1 MKKIAQEIE
10 SRQVPNLLTQLVLP
24 LSMMMR
30 EELHQFVVSVG
41 MQALLRMLEEDRT
54 RLCGPRYRHHERTH
68 RRNGSVPS
76 ELPFGGRK
84 VKVRRPRVVDHEGR
98 EVELPVWEHFA
109 SSDAMG
115 ERMFEQMA
123 IGVSTRKYK
132 RSLEEIS
139 DDVQERGTSKSNV
152 SRRFIDATTQALEAW
167 QQRSLSELNLAAIF
181 IDGIHFGEHVIL
193 LALGVDEEGK
203 KHVIGMREGA
213 TENTEVCRSMIAN
226 MVERGL
232 STERSVLF
240 VIDGGKGLRAAIR
253 DTFGARGIVQ
263 RCQVHKTRNV
273 LSHLPEKKHN
283 EVSKQMRQ
291 AYRSRSSKTAKR
303 LLENLAGTLE
313 KAHPSAAAS
322 LREGLD
328 ESLIVLD
335 FNMNESLTRTFATT
349 NVIENLNERVRTT
362 ARRVKKWTGG
372 EMILRWVTV
381 GVLEAE
387 RGFRALKGKSD
398 MPKLVKILR
407 AKDAELR
414 QKLAPKNEKV
424 AA

>member
-1 MKKIAQEIE
+1 
-10 SRQVPNLLTQLVLP
+10 
-24 LSMMMR
+24 
-30 EELHQFVVSVG
+30 
-41 MQALLRMLEEDRT
+41 
-54 RLCGPRYRHHERTH
+54 
-68 RRNGSVPS
+68 
-76 ELPFGGRK
+76 
-84 VKVRRPRVVDHEGR
+84 
-98 EVELPVWEHFA
+98 
-109 SSDAMG
+109 
-115 ERMFEQMA
+115 MFEQMA